1 MVKNLKSFFRF
12 CNRCVIAAAVIFCL
26 IFIRLAYGPT
36 PVSFLGE
43 TIKEPFEAAFPGK
56 NLDFDGVYLSWNMD
70 NMALEFSL
78 DNARLTQAGGE
89 TIAAFSSLVVDFDGL
104 NLLVGNF
111 IPERVDI
118 YGAELTFLWSAKDF
132 EKKIEQLFSPTD
144 DEQQEPEEDE
154 RPAAIRFMEAL
165 LEGEG
170 EDSPLRALKVV
181 NIRNTTVTLKEKASG
196 VVWIMPDAS
205 LSLVRTPLG
214 LSLNAG
220 MSLVSEGEEVRV
232 NLRSGNTAE
241 GQTWTDLEVE
251 GLNPARLAEE
261 VGLEGVFQAI
271 NMPLYGS
278 VSFWQNAGG
287 GISLVAFD
295 IGGGPG
301 TIFYEPFH
309 PSPAAF
315 EDMILKGV
323 LDPAENLVSI
333 DLIRLSVDQAI
344 IEGDGF
350 LEFEADQPVPAV
362 RMHFRADN
370 LKIST
375 LLKLWPPVP
384 HSGGRVWL
392 EQNVTSGT
400 LNNLEAEVAFTPE
413 IWETRPLPDQ
423 AMNVTMDFADGEIHF
438 LRPMSPLENVFGTL
452 TINGNRLTA
461 AVHRGEVYGL
471 PITDI
476 FFEIEDLT
484 VSQQQMGFATIRLE
498 GDLQR
503 ILRLVDQEP
512 LQVFSKHGLDPGD
525 YFGRVSGVAR
535 LEVPLYQGAP
545 VDEED
550 YTIEAT
556 IYDAAVPELIS
567 QGGLTEG
574 TITMTVT
581 PSGLVATGN
590 GLLRGAPFDF
600 YWTQDFIPSE
610 TEAYSTRI
618 EISGNVS
625 DQNLHRFGLP
635 EDLTMEGTARVY
647 MSMRGIDGELKTG
660 QGTLDFFN
668 ARISAGKMDWYKDAN
683 RPAEGSFDLE
693 WTGDEFHVRN
703 VRLRTRELTFN
714 GAFIFDAE
722 SGLMKRADVPL
733 FISGRHDLTATARQ
747 RPDGVL
753 ELTIQARTLNAAP
766 FLETMFEDS
775 PGESFAP
782 NMKMTLLADQV
793 FGMNGV
799 RYTNVSIV
807 AEKRRE
813 FWIAAN
819 VIGAIDDGGMFQIA
833 LDNDQAGRHL
843 TIESDNAGRFG
854 LGVDVF
860 RNAVGGRLMLTAD
873 LNIYQTPLY
882 AVGTLAVNDFRMV
895 KSSTLI
901 QALAEDERS
910 GLDEMIREGGVD
922 FKQLLIPFKLED
934 EVFDISG
941 GSASGPSLGFTMEG
955 QIDQR
960 FERMN
965 INGTVVPAYTLNT
978 IISRIPVIGTILMGG
993 KGEGL
998 FAVNY
1003 RVSGTRDDPKVD
1015 ISEISVLTPG
1025 ILRKLIGQKK
1035 GKLEPEEET
1044 TPVEQP
1050 TPAEEEPA
1058 PAEEPATEEEPVEE
1072 GEGEPLPEETPDEG
1086 AGEG

>member
-1 MVKNLKSFFRF
+1 
-12 CNRCVIAAAVIFCL
+12 
-26 IFIRLAYGPT
+26 
-36 PVSFLGE
+36 
-43 TIKEPFEAAFPGK
+43 
-56 NLDFDGVYLSWNMD
+56 
-70 NMALEFSL
+70 
-78 DNARLTQAGGE
+78 
-89 TIAAFSSLVVDFDGL
+89 
-104 NLLVGNF
+104 
-111 IPERVDI
+111 
-118 YGAELTFLWSAKDF
+118 
-132 EKKIEQLFSPTD
+132 
-144 DEQQEPEEDE
+144 
-154 RPAAIRFMEAL
+154 
-165 LEGEG
+165 
-170 EDSPLRALKVV
+170 
-181 NIRNTTVTLKEKASG
+181 
-196 VVWIMPDAS
+196 
-205 LSLVRTPLG
+205 
-214 LSLNAG
+214 
-220 MSLVSEGEEVRV
+220 
-232 NLRSGNTAE
+232 
-241 GQTWTDLEVE
+241 
-251 GLNPARLAEE
+251 
-261 VGLEGVFQAI
+261 
-271 NMPLYGS
+271 
-278 VSFWQNAGG
+278 
-287 GISLVAFD
+287 
-295 IGGGPG
+295 
-301 TIFYEPFH
+301 
-309 PSPAAF
+309 
-315 EDMILKGV
+315 
-323 LDPAENLVSI
+323 
-333 DLIRLSVDQAI
+333 
-344 IEGDGF
+344 
-350 LEFEADQPVPAV
+350 
-362 RMHFRADN
+362 
-370 LKIST
+370 
-375 LLKLWPPVP
+375 
-384 HSGGRVWL
+384 
-392 EQNVTSGT
+392 
-400 LNNLEAEVAFTPE
+400 
-413 IWETRPLPDQ
+413 
-423 AMNVTMDFADGEIHF
+423 
-438 LRPMSPLENVFGTL
+438 
-452 TINGNRLTA
+452 
-461 AVHRGEVYGL
+461 
-471 PITDI
+471 
-476 FFEIEDLT
+476 
-484 VSQQQMGFATIRLE
+484 
-498 GDLQR
+498 
-503 ILRLVDQEP
+503 
-512 LQVFSKHGLDPGD
+512 
-525 YFGRVSGVAR
+525 
-535 LEVPLYQGAP
+535 
-545 VDEED
+545 
-550 YTIEAT
+550 
-556 IYDAAVPELIS
+556 
-567 QGGLTEG
+567 
-574 TITMTVT
+574 
-581 PSGLVATGN
+581 
-590 GLLRGAPFDF
+590 
-600 YWTQDFIPSE
+600 
-610 TEAYSTRI
+610 
-618 EISGNVS
+618 
-625 DQNLHRFGLP
+625 
-635 EDLTMEGTARVY
+635 
-647 MSMRGIDGELKTG
+647 
-660 QGTLDFFN
+660 
-668 ARISAGKMDWYKDAN
+668 
-683 RPAEGSFDLE
+683 

-733 FISGRHDLTATARQ
+733 FVSGRHDLTATARQ

-833 LDNDQAGRHL
+833 LDNDQDGRHL

-854 LGVDVF
+854 LGVDIF

-1044 TPVEQP
+1044 TP
-1050 TPAEEEPA
+1050 
-1058 PAEEPATEEEPVEE
+1058 AEEPASAEKEPGEKEPVEE
-1072 GEGEPLPEETPDEG
+1072 GEGEPLPEETPDES

>member
-1 MVKNLKSFFRF
+1 
-12 CNRCVIAAAVIFCL
+12 
-26 IFIRLAYGPT
+26 
-36 PVSFLGE
+36 
-43 TIKEPFEAAFPGK
+43 
-56 NLDFDGVYLSWNMD
+56 
-70 NMALEFSL
+70 
-78 DNARLTQAGGE
+78 
-89 TIAAFSSLVVDFDGL
+89 
-104 NLLVGNF
+104 
-111 IPERVDI
+111 
-118 YGAELTFLWSAKDF
+118 
-132 EKKIEQLFSPTD
+132 
-144 DEQQEPEEDE
+144 
-154 RPAAIRFMEAL
+154 
-165 LEGEG
+165 
-170 EDSPLRALKVV
+170 
-181 NIRNTTVTLKEKASG
+181 
-196 VVWIMPDAS
+196 
-205 LSLVRTPLG
+205 
-214 LSLNAG
+214 
-220 MSLVSEGEEVRV
+220 
-232 NLRSGNTAE
+232 
-241 GQTWTDLEVE
+241 
-251 GLNPARLAEE
+251 
-261 VGLEGVFQAI
+261 
-271 NMPLYGS
+271 
-278 VSFWQNAGG
+278 
-287 GISLVAFD
+287 
-295 IGGGPG
+295 
-301 TIFYEPFH
+301 
-309 PSPAAF
+309 
-315 EDMILKGV
+315 
-323 LDPAENLVSI
+323 
-333 DLIRLSVDQAI
+333 
-344 IEGDGF
+344 
-350 LEFEADQPVPAV
+350 
-362 RMHFRADN
+362 
-370 LKIST
+370 
-375 LLKLWPPVP
+375 
-384 HSGGRVWL
+384 
-392 EQNVTSGT
+392 
-400 LNNLEAEVAFTPE
+400 
-413 IWETRPLPDQ
+413 
-423 AMNVTMDFADGEIHF
+423 
-438 LRPMSPLENVFGTL
+438 
-452 TINGNRLTA
+452 
-461 AVHRGEVYGL
+461 
-471 PITDI
+471 
-476 FFEIEDLT
+476 
-484 VSQQQMGFATIRLE
+484 
-498 GDLQR
+498 
-503 ILRLVDQEP
+503 
-512 LQVFSKHGLDPGD
+512 
-525 YFGRVSGVAR
+525 
-535 LEVPLYQGAP
+535 
-545 VDEED
+545 
-550 YTIEAT
+550 
-556 IYDAAVPELIS
+556 
-567 QGGLTEG
+567 
-574 TITMTVT
+574 
-581 PSGLVATGN
+581 
-590 GLLRGAPFDF
+590 
-600 YWTQDFIPSE
+600 
-610 TEAYSTRI
+610 
-618 EISGNVS
+618 
-625 DQNLHRFGLP
+625 
-635 EDLTMEGTARVY
+635 
-647 MSMRGIDGELKTG
+647 

-668 ARISAGKMDWYKDAN
+668 ARVSASKMDWYKDAN

-703 VRLRTRELTFN
+703 VRLKTRELTFN

-733 FISGRHDLTATARQ
+733 FVSGRHDLTATARQ

-854 LGVDVF
+854 LGVDIF

-1044 TPVEQP
+1044 TP
-1050 TPAEEEPA
+1050 AEEEPA
-1058 PAEEPATEEEPVEE
+1058 PAEEPATEEEQPLGE
-1072 GEGEPLPEETPDEG
+1072 GEREPLPEETPDEG